1 MMGMWEKLCSD
12 ILFGSRRE
20 ENELWEQKSLPIE
33 AGRPGPRLQSKKK
46 KKKRVAADVPGS
58 LARDIFKIIQILEIR
73 RREDTYSWPTRGP
86 LIILHPPANTRSLV
100 ALDTGETQLPSLWAP
115 LIGGHLGPTIRQVV
129 CVWGEQSRFHQT
141 VRVMESWQV
150 WTNTP

>member
-46 KKKRVAADVPGS
+46 KKKKGVAADVPGG

-73 RREDTYSWPTRGP
+73 RREDRHTLGPQEDPSSSFTLLLTQGRWWPWTRG
-86 LIILHPPANTRSLV
+86 R
-100 ALDTGETQLPSLWAP
+100 PSCHHSE
-115 LIGGHLGPTIRQVV
+115 HL
-129 CVWGEQSRFHQT
+129 
-141 VRVMESWQV
+141 
-150 WTNTP
+150 